1 MISAEEYRRTVE
13 YILLNDQ
20 MLMKSL
26 NNCDLHHAAQAMQNT
41 ADLLSVLGMSSA
53 SPLTGVVKLKL
64 KLRVDELLNK
74 MTSERALYNY
84 VIKKDEEEK

>member
-1 MISAEEYRRTVE
+1 MTDKEYLE
-13 YILLNDQ
+13 IYKYIELNDQ

-26 NNCDLHHAAQAMQNT
+26 INCDLHHAAQEMQNT
-41 ADLLSVLGMSSA
+41 VDLLSVLGISSA
-53 SPLTGVVKLKL
+53 TPLTGVVKL

>member
-41 ADLLSVLGMSSA
+41 VDLLSVLGMSSA
-53 SPLTGVVKLKL
+53 SPLTGVVKL

>member
-1 MISAEEYRRTVE
+1 MTDKEYLKIYK
-13 YILLNDQ
+13 YIELNDQ
-20 MLMKSL
+20 MLVKSL
-26 NNCDLHHAAQAMQNT
+26 ANCDLHHAAQAMQNT
-41 ADLLSVLGMSSA
+41 ADLLSLLGISSA
-53 SPLTGVVKLKL
+53 TPLTGVVKL

>member
-1 MISAEEYRRTVE
+1 MI
-13 YILLNDQ
+13 
-20 MLMKSL
+20 
-26 NNCDLHHAAQAMQNT
+26 NCDLHHAAQAMQNT
-41 ADLLSVLGMSSA
+41 VDLLSVLGISSA
-53 SPLTGVVKLKL
+53 TPLTGVVKL

>member
-1 MISAEEYRRTVE
+1 MTDKEYLE
-13 YILLNDQ
+13 IYKYIELNDQ
-20 MLMKSL
+20 MLMKIL
-26 NNCDLHHAAQAMQNT
+26 VNCVLHHAAQAMQNT
-41 ADLLSVLGMSSA
+41 ADLLSLIGISSA
-53 SPLTGVVKLKL
+53 TPLTGAVKL

>member
-53 SPLTGVVKLKL
+53 SPLTSVVKL

-74 MTSERALYNY
+74 MTSERALFNY

>member
-1 MISAEEYRRTVE
+1 
-13 YILLNDQ
+13 
-20 MLMKSL
+20 
-26 NNCDLHHAAQAMQNT
+26 MQNT

-53 SPLTGVVKLKL
+53 SPLTGVVKL

>member
-1 MISAEEYRRTVE
+1 MTDKEYLE
-13 YILLNDQ
+13 IYKYIELNDQ

-26 NNCDLHHAAQAMQNT
+26 INCDLHHAAQAMQNT
-41 ADLLSVLGMSSA
+41 ADLLSVLGISSTT
-53 SPLTGVVKLKL
+53 PLTGVVKL